1 MGAKRLSNT
10 SHSNRSD
17 FFKDRTVLTL
27 IFFLLLGITGIL
39 YQFNTVSKN
48 LVESMALEE
57 TRRYTEALTQFRTL
71 YSSEVVARAS
81 HVGVEIL
88 HDYTKHEGAIPLP
101 ATLSILIGKRLAE
114 SKGGGGVRL
123 YSEYPFPS
131 RTDGG
136 PTDNFEREALRQL
149 RLNPEEPFFQFSSMN
164 GQRVLRYATADLMRD
179 TCIACHN
186 AHPQSPK
193 TDWKVG
199 DVRGVLEVIHP
210 LENAVLQSKQN
221 LQETFLIFLSIIA
234 LGIGGVLFVI
244 IRLRRGSRL
253 LEEQVKIRTAELTD
267 ANTSLASEVEERKQ
281 AEQALERLSQHH
293 KNILQSAGEG
303 IYGLDANGT
312 TTFINQAAGKMLGY
326 QPDELIG
333 QPMHGVVHHSNA
345 DGTPVSLEQCR
356 IYTALKMGTL
366 QLVEDEVLWRKDG
379 SSFPVSYTCTPI
391 LENDTATGA
400 VITFK
405 DITERINGEK
415 ALKNS
420 SLFTEKLLS
429 SISSILIGIDRN
441 DCIMKWNTAA
451 KNAFAL
457 PAEKVLGKPFLES
470 GIPIDMQ
477 PICLAILNCLTVEKT
492 IWLNEVTYTKPDGQ
506 EGILEVFVTPIMGED
521 LQISGHL
528 ILATDLTEKK
538 QLQTQLSLVQKME
551 SIGHLASGIAHEIN
565 TPIQFVSDNLQFLD
579 DSFSSIDGVLTA
591 YGSLR
596 QALEAGALD
605 PELLATLRTTIQ
617 EADLEYLTEEVPKA
631 IQQSLDG
638 TNRVAKIVRAMKEF
652 SHPGNTQKKPTDLR
666 HAIENTI
673 TVASNEWKYVAEIDQ
688 HLEEDLPLIPCLPGE
703 LNQVFLNIIV
713 NATHAITDIS
723 KQNKDNKKGT
733 IRISATKDDTFVEIR
748 IADTGPGI
756 PESVQHKIFDPFFT
770 TKDVGKGTGQGL
782 AIAHDVVVNKHQGT
796 LTVESVQGKGTTFII
811 RLPIAPTSLETSDNS
826 LAQI

>member
-1 MGAKRLSNT
+1 MW
-10 SHSNRSD
+10 D
-17 FFKDRTVLTL
+17 FIRDRTVLTL
-27 IFFLLLGITGIL
+27 ILLLLLGITGIL
-39 YQFNTVSKN
+39 YQFHTVSQN

-57 TRRYTEALTQFRTL
+57 TKRYAEALTQFRIL

-81 HVGVEIL
+81 HVGVEVL

-101 ATLSILIGKRLAE
+101 VTLSILIGKHLE
-114 SKGGGGVRL
+114 ETKIGGGIRL
-123 YSEYPFPS
+123 YSDYPFPS

-136 PTDNFEREALRQL
+136 PTDDFEREALHQL
-149 RLNPEEPFFQFSSMN
+149 RQNPQEPFFQFTFIN
-164 GQRVLRYATADLMRD
+164 GQPVLRYATADLMRD
-179 TCIACHN
+179 TCVACHN
-186 AHPQSPK
+186 THPQSPK
-193 TDWKVG
+193 TDWKAG

-210 LENAVLQSKQN
+210 LENAVVQSRQN
-221 LQETFLIFLSIIA
+221 LQETFLIFLSVIA
-234 LGIGGVLFVI
+234 LGVGGVLFVM
-244 IRLRRGSRL
+244 IRLRRNSRL
-253 LEEQVKIRTAELTD
+253 LEEKVQIRTSELTN

-303 IYGLDANGT
+303 IYGLDVNGN
-312 TTFINQAAGKMLGY
+312 TTFINQAAARMLGY
-326 QPDELIG
+326 EPDELIG
-333 QPMHGVVHHSNA
+333 QPMHAVVHHSNA
-345 DGTPVSLEQCR
+345 DGTPASLEQCR
-356 IYTALKMGTL
+356 MYTALKMGTF
-366 QLVEDEVLWRKDG
+366 QLVEDEVSWRKDG
-379 SSFPVSYTCTPI
+379 SSFPVSYMCTPI
-391 LENDTATGA
+391 LEHDTVTGA
-400 VITFK
+400 VVTFM
-405 DITERINGEK
+405 DITERINSEK

-457 PAEKVLGKPFLES
+457 PADHVLGKPFLES

-477 PICLAILNCLTVEKT
+477 PICLAILECLTVEKT
-492 IWLNEVTYTKPDGQ
+492 IRLNEVTYTKPDGQ
-506 EGILEVFVTPIMGED
+506 EGILEVFVAPIMGED

-551 SIGHLASGIAHEIN
+551 SIGHLAAGIAHEIN

-591 YGSLR
+591 YGSLH
-596 QALEAGALD
+596 QALETGASN
-605 PELLATLRTTIQ
+605 PELLTAVRAAIQ
-617 EADLEYLTEEVPKA
+617 EADLEYLTDEVPKA
-631 IQQSLDG
+631 IRQSLDG
-638 TNRVAKIVRAMKEF
+638 TDRVAKIVRAMKEF

-673 TVASNEWKYVAEIDQ
+673 TVASNEWKYVAEIDR
-688 HLEEDLPLIPCLPGE
+688 HIEDDLPLIPCLPGE

-713 NATHAITDIS
+713 NAAHAIS
-723 KQNKDNKKGT
+723 EVSGQNTGDKKGT
-733 IRISATKDDTFVEIR
+733 IRISASKVDTCVEIR

-770 TKDVGKGTGQGL
+770 TKEVGKGTGQGL

-811 RLPIAPTSLETSDNS
+811 RLPIAPENTEAPTNS
-826 LAQI
+826 IAQF